1 MSGVG
6 SEWYQWRL
14 SAAAFIGL
22 LLVASVSVSAQSTLK
37 PEATSANKIDHVEP
51 KNVIKVPTH
60 KIRSGYKHVWPVSSV

>member
-6 SEWYQWRL
+6 SEWYQWRF

-22 LLVASVSVSAQSTLK
+22 LLVASVSVSAQSTSK